1 MSSGTSKPYLH
12 FIGGNAS
19 DVTGSCTIVRFDK
32 IKLTVDCGLV
42 QTNNLVAD
50 YRANRDLVKRIKPKL
65 IHGVIIT
72 HNHADHCALL
82 LPCVA
87 AGMQAHIYI
96 PQGNYNLLKIMLEDS
111 AKIMMQDSLQ
121 MQSKHGIKAP
131 PLATMD
137 DVGKVL
143 DRVVEIPFN
152 QPTEIVGGAMLTYIP
167 AGHIVNSAQVV
178 LDIKQGYVNKRLGFT
193 GDINTEDKSKSV
205 APIQPLPRCN
215 VVVGEN
221 TYNSP
226 ERCYSVKKDRWYDE
240 QLIKTAIEQYNKI
253 LMPVFSL
260 QRAEDILEV
269 LAKIKPDCPVI
280 LDSPL
285 ACKIYRSW
293 PELLDY
299 EESLGL
305 KLVSDWNESLTYQ
318 NSDGHMI
325 ILASSGMMA
334 AGRVMAYAKQILPNP
349 NNVILFCGYSSPNTL
364 AYEIKNGSKQVK
376 VDGEWVDNNAQIY
389 NLKTFSS
396 HANYNQL
403 MQYYQEIAY
412 DKLCLVHGNFEN
424 KVEFANTLQDKLGKQ
439 GKSSRVIAI
448 RQDTKIYF

>member
-1 MSSGTSKPYLH
+1 M
-12 FIGGNAS
+12 
-19 DVTGSCTIVRFDK
+19 
-32 IKLTVDCGLV
+32 
-42 QTNNLVAD
+42 
-50 YRANRDLVKRIKPKL
+50 
-65 IHGVIIT
+65 
-72 HNHADHCALL
+72 
-82 LPCVA
+82 
-87 AGMQAHIYI
+87 
-96 PQGNYNLLKIMLEDS
+96 
-111 AKIMMQDSLQ
+111 
-121 MQSKHGIKAP
+121 
-131 PLATMD
+131 
-137 DVGKVL
+137 
-143 DRVVEIPFN
+143 
-152 QPTEIVGGAMLTYIP
+152 
-167 AGHIVNSAQVV
+167 
-178 LDIKQGYVNKRLGFT
+178 
-193 GDINTEDKSKSV
+193 

-226 ERCYSVKKDRWYDE
+226 ERCYSAKKDRWYDE

-253 LMPVFSL
+253 LVPVFSL

-269 LAKIKPDCPVI
+269 LAKIKPNCPVI

-285 ACKIYRSW
+285 ACKIYSSW
-293 PELLDY
+293 PEQLDY
-299 EESLGL
+299 EELLGL

-334 AGRVMAYAKQILPNP
+334 AGRVMAYAKQILPNS
-349 NNVILFCGYSSPNTL
+349 NNAILFCGYSSPNTL

-412 DKLCLVHGNFEN
+412 DKLCLVHGDFEN

-448 RQDTKIYF
+448 QQDTKIYF

>member
-12 FIGGNAS
+12 FIGGNAN

-32 IKLTVDCGLV
+32 IKLAVDCGLM
-42 QTNNLVAD
+42 QTNNLIAD
-50 YRANRDLVKRIKPKL
+50 YRSNRDLIKRIKPKS
-65 IHGVIIT
+65 IHGVVISHI
-72 HNHADHCALL
+72 HADHCTLL
-82 LPCVA
+82 LPCAA

-96 PQGNYNLLKIMLEDS
+96 PQGSYSLFKIMLEDS

-121 MQSKHGIKAP
+121 MQSKHGVKAP

-143 DRVVEIPFN
+143 DRVIEVPFN
-152 QPTEIVGGAMLTYIP
+152 QPTEIVGGAVLTYIP
-167 AGHIVNSAQVV
+167 AGHIVNSAQII
-178 LDIKQGYVNKRLGFT
+178 LDIKQGYVKKRIGFT

-205 APIQPLPRCN
+205 ASIQPLPWCN
-215 VVVGEN
+215 IVVGEN

-253 LMPVFSL
+253 LVPVFSL
-260 QRAEDILEV
+260 QRAEDVLEV

-293 PELLDY
+293 PEQLVY

-305 KLVSDWNESLTYQ
+305 KLVSDWNDSLTYQ
-318 NSDGHMI
+318 NLNEHMI

-334 AGRVMAYAKQILPNP
+334 AGRVMAYAKHILPNS
-349 NNVILFCGYSSPNTL
+349 NNAILFCGYSSPNTL
-364 AYEIKNGSKQVK
+364 AYDIKNGSKQVK
-376 VDGEWVDNNAQIY
+376 VDGEWVENNAQIY

-412 DKLCLVHGNFEN
+412 DKLCLVHGDFEN

-439 GKSSRVIAI
+439 GKSSRVVAI
-448 RQDTKIYF
+448 QQDTKIYF

>member
-12 FIGGNAS
+12 FVGGNAN

-32 IKLTVDCGLV
+32 IKLAADCGLV
-42 QTNNLVAD
+42 QTNNIVAD
-50 YRANRDLVKRIKPKL
+50 YRANRDLVKRIKPKS
-65 IHGVIIT
+65 IHGVIIS
-72 HNHADHCALL
+72 HIHADHVALL

-87 AGMQAHIYI
+87 AGMQAHIYL
-96 PQGNYNLLKIMLEDS
+96 PEGSYKLLKIMLEDS

-121 MQSKHGIKAP
+121 LQSKHGIKAP
-131 PLATMD
+131 PLATLD
-137 DVGKVL
+137 DVSRVL
-143 DRVVEIPFN
+143 DRVIEIPFN
-152 QPTEIVGGAMLTYIP
+152 RPTEIVGGAMLTYIP
-167 AGHIVNSAQVV
+167 AGHIVNSAQVI

-193 GDINTEDKSKSV
+193 GDFNTEDKSKSV
-205 APIQPLPRCN
+205 AKIQPLPRCN

-240 QLIKTAIEQYNKI
+240 QLIKTAIEQYHKI
-253 LMPVFSL
+253 LLPVFSL
-260 QRAEDILEV
+260 QRAEDLLEILT
-269 LAKIKPDCPVI
+269 KIKPNCPIV

-285 ACKIYRSW
+285 ACKIYREW

-299 EESLGL
+299 EERIGL
-305 KLVSDWNESLTYQ
+305 KLITDWVDSLACQ
-318 NSDGHMI
+318 NSDEHMI
-325 ILASSGMMA
+325 IMASSGMMS
-334 AGRVMAYAKQILPNP
+334 AGRVMAYAKHILPSA
-349 NNVILFCGYSSPNTL
+349 NNAILFCGYSSPNTL
-364 AYEIKNGSKQVK
+364 AYEIKNGAKQVK

-403 MQYYQEIAY
+403 MQYYQEIVY
-412 DKLCLVHGNFEN
+412 DKLCLVHGDFEN
-424 KVEFANTLQDKLGKQ
+424 KVEFANTLQGKLIKQ

-448 RQDTKIYF
+448 QQEQKIYI